1 MDEYTADAF
10 ASHDEPI
17 PGNSITTSG
26 DEKPQE
32 SESVPGKLRNKV
44 KEKLH
49 DLTPHHPEKAD
60 PGFGLSLQDRL
71 FAKCAH

>member
-32 SESVPGKLRNKV
+32 SGKVRNKV

-49 DLTPHHPEKAD
+49 DLTPHHREKDD
-60 PGFGLSLQDRL
+60 PGSGLSLQDRL
-71 FAKCAH
+71 FAKCVH